1 MKGVVEVNLRTGVRA
16 PGMIRFCWY
25 QWLGQVRTLL
35 WVSVS
40 PGENDGVWFRCSLR
54 MLLREGNGTPLQYS
68 CLENPM
74 DGGAWWA
81 AVHGVTEGQTRLH
94 FHFSLSCTGEGNGNP
109 LQCSCL
115 DNPRDRGAWWA
126 AIYGVAWSQTQLKWL
141 SSSKDPSGF
150 KLWSLNMR
158 KLTIISSLAESQIL
172 LLNKA
177 YLFNVRLSK

>member
-1 MKGVVEVNLRTGVRA
+1 MLFCGTFSHV
-16 PGMIRFCWY
+16 PGNGKV
-25 QWLGQVRTLL
+25 LATN
-35 WVSVS
+35 ST
-40 PGENDGVWFRCSLR
+40 
-54 MLLREGNGTPLQYS
+54 MLLRREKLYKNNIFIILLYYTQTGEGNGTPLQYS

-74 DGGAWWA
+74 DRGAWKA
-81 AVHGVTEGQTRLH
+81 AVHGVAEGQTRLH
-94 FHFSLSCTGEGNGNP
+94 FHFSLSCIGEGNGNP
-109 LQCSCL
+109 LRCSRL
-115 DNPRDRGAWWA
+115 ENPRDRGAWWA